1 MSHRQFQLALL
12 LAIVALT
19 HESPAAEPP
28 SRFPNGPGAFAPRV
42 IVPLDDR
49 ELAQA
54 IDQALSARWSKEKV
68 APAPLSGDAEFLRR
82 VSLDIAGRIPPASE
96 ARAFLENSDPQKR
109 RRLVERL
116 LVGPAYANHM
126 TDIWLDLLLP
136 EAKTT
141 SQIALFA
148 GDFQVWLRKQ
158 FADGVGHDAMVRE
171 LLTVPVA
178 NGSMM
183 LNRRNAQGIKP
194 SPFAFIAAK
203 DGKPENLAASASRLF
218 LGIRLEC
225 AQCHNHP
232 FAKWKREEFW
242 GLAAFFSGVQ
252 RQGNGN
258 GLFQGSDSPNQHEIE
273 IPGSRRLVK
282 AAFLDGR
289 DVDWTQQRPARAK
302 FAEWVTGS
310 DNPYFAQAGANR
322 LWSQYFGVG
331 LIDPVDDMGAGALAS
346 HAELLALLA
355 AQFAAHDF
363 DFKYLIRA
371 ITSSRA
377 YQLSSA
383 GGSPSS
389 NADRL
394 FSRMPVRG
402 LTPEQLFDS
411 LIMATGLRRE
421 PIPPA
426 LAVRSNTLRGQFLE
440 RFATQEERPTER
452 QTSILQALTLM
463 NGRLVDDATS
473 LERGGTLPALAD
485 SYFLDTKGR
494 IEALY
499 LAVLTRMPTPR
510 ELERLVPYVELG
522 GPTLNPKKALADVL
536 WSLLGSAEFVF
547 NH

>member
-1 MSHRQFQLALL
+1 MSQRHFPLALI
-12 LAIVALT
+12 LAIVAWT
-19 HESPAAEPP
+19 HESPADEI
-28 SRFPNGPGAFAPRV
+28 PNGPGAFASRA
-42 IVPLDDR
+42 IVPINDR
-49 ELAQA
+49 ELAEA

-68 APAPLSGDAEFLRR
+68 EPAPLSGDAEFLRR

-96 ARAFLENSDPQKR
+96 ARAFLEDNDPQKR
-109 RRLVERL
+109 RKLVERL
-116 LVGPAYANHM
+116 LAGQAYANHM
-126 TDIWLDLLLP
+126 TDVWLDLLLP
-136 EAKTT
+136 EAK
-141 SQIALFA
+141 SSPQIAFYA
-148 GDFQVWLRKQ
+148 GDFQVWLRRQ
-158 FADGVGHDAMVRE
+158 FSDGVGYDAIVRE
-171 LLTVPVA
+171 LLTSPMA
-178 NGSMM
+178 NLQNM
-183 LNRRNAQGIKP
+183 LNRTSAQDIKP
-194 SPFAFIAAK
+194 SPFAYIAAK
-203 DGKPENLAASASRLF
+203 EGKPENLAASSSRLF
-218 LGIRLEC
+218 LGIQLEC

-252 RQGNGN
+252 RQGSGD
-258 GLFQGSDSPNQHEIE
+258 GIFQGTDSPAKHEIE
-273 IPGSRRLVK
+273 MPGSKRLVK

-289 DVDWTQQRPARAK
+289 DVDWTQQKPARAK
-302 FAEWVTGS
+302 LAEWVTGR
-310 DNPYFAQAGANR
+310 DNPYFAQAAANR
-322 LWSQYFGVG
+322 LWFQYFGVG
-331 LIDPVDDMGAGALAS
+331 LVDPVDDMGGGAEAS
-346 HAELLALLA
+346 HPELLALLA
-355 AQFAAHDF
+355 DQFAAHDF

-389 NADRL
+389 IAYRL
-394 FSRMPVRG
+394 FDRMPVRG

-426 LAVRSNTLRGQFLE
+426 LAGRSNTLRGEFLE
-440 RFATQEERPTER
+440 RFASQEERPTDR

-473 LERGGTLPALAD
+473 LERGATLPALAD

-499 LAVLTRMPTPR
+499 LAVLTRLPTPR

-522 GPTLNPKKALADVL
+522 GPTLNPRKALADVL
-536 WSLLGSAEFVF
+536 WSLLSSAEFVF